1 MDIFKHNGYKIDSLK
16 QNFANKIG
24 RRRAKMNL
32 EKAIKKNFFES
43 TNIFDALINAK
54 TEASENHNSPNVK
67 SIKFLSPAGSFK
79 KHSENKS
86 DSVVKNIKETQSPSS
101 TKKMKN
107 NEASIFKLANKIKKI
122 KEKNKKLTVTATI
135 ATIETDPI
143 DNTKAE
149 TTKLLIEP
157 QKQEMAVNRDNIT
170 IVLNNGEETF
180 TERITEV

>member
-1 MDIFKHNGYKIDSLK
+1 
-16 QNFANKIG
+16 
-24 RRRAKMNL
+24 
-32 EKAIKKNFFES
+32 
-43 TNIFDALINAK
+43 
-54 TEASENHNSPNVK
+54 
-67 SIKFLSPAGSFK
+67 
-79 KHSENKS
+79 
-86 DSVVKNIKETQSPSS
+86 
-101 TKKMKN
+101 MKN